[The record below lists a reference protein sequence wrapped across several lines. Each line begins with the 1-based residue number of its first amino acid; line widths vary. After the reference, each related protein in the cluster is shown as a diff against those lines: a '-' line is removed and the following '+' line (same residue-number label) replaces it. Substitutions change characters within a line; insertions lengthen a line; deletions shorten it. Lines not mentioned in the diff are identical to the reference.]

1 MNMNA
6 EESIPVRFT
15 PAALEEIS
23 RRIERFALKNPVL
36 RIGVKKVGAE
46 STEFLLAFDRV
57 EGKDMVYQKDPF
69 ILVIGAKDLMFV
81 IGMTIDYAVLAN
93 KPGFIFRSETKEKP
107 H

>member
-6 EESIPVRFT
+6 EESIPIRFT

-57 EGKDMVYQKDPF
+57 EEKDMVYHEQFCPV
-69 ILVIGAKDLMFV
+69 VIAAKDLMFV
-81 IGMTIDYAVLAN
+81 IGMTVDYAILGER
-93 KPGFIFRSETKEKP
+93 PGFVFRSETKEKP